1 MRVKAEVKAS
11 QKMSSKHS
19 VKLAENLDL
28 LSKNPTAVSIMKAAK
43 RH

>member
-11 QKMSSKHS
+11 LKMSSKHS

-28 LSKNPTAVSIMKAAK
+28 LSKNPTVVSIIKANK
-43 RH
+43 KS